1 MRRKRSPTRVFQA
14 MLSESRSPQNTA
26 VIGMMKVVVEAIK
39 GGTFLIT

>member
-26 VIGMMKVVVEAIK
+26 VIGIMKVVVEAIK
-39 GGTFLIT
+39 GGTLFLI